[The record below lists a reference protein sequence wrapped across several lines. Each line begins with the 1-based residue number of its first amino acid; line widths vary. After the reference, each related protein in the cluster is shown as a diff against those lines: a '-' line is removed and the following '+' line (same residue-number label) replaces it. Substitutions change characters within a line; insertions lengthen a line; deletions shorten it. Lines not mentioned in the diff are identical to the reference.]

1 MTRILSALVMAAL
14 TLTAL
19 WWLPSAGLLVV
30 ALAVAAAAF
39 REWHHMVTTVG
50 VSMPFWPALAATLLT
65 CAMVPYPHPQVSPML
80 VVWLSVPVTAVF
92 VLRSTMTG
100 PGTLTS
106 VAVAVLTPLYIG
118 WPLGALVALHVG
130 RGRDAVFLLLATV
143 IASDSAQYYA
153 GRAFGRHPLAAARSP
168 RKTVEGA
175 VGGVVVAPVVLMA
188 LGRVWAPDVA
198 MPVLGLVGVLLVLAG
213 ITGDLFESMIKR
225 AAVMKDSGTL
235 IPGHGGL
242 LDRIDALLFTT
253 PVLYW
258 VLR

>member
-14 TLTAL
+14 TLASL
-19 WWLPSAGLLVV
+19 WWLPSSGLLVV
-30 ALAVAAAAF
+30 VLAVAAAAF
-39 REWHHMVTTVG
+39 REWHRMITALG
-50 VSMPFWPALAATLLT
+50 VSVPFWPVLTATLLT
-65 CAMVPYPHPQVSPML
+65 CTMVPYPHVSPMF
-80 VVWLSVPVTAVF
+80 VVWLSVPVTALI
-92 VLRSTMTG
+92 VLRSTATG

-118 WPLGALVALHVG
+118 WPLGALVALHAG

-143 IASDSAQYYA
+143 VASDSAQYYA
-153 GRAFGRHPLAAARSP
+153 GRTFGRHPLAPARSP
-168 RKTVEGA
+168 RKTIEGA
-175 VGGVVVAPVVLMA
+175 LGSVVVAPLVLMA
-188 LGRVWAPDVA
+188 LGRLWAPDVA
-198 MPVLGLVGVLLVLAG
+198 LPMLGLVGIVVVVAG

-225 AAVMKDSGTL
+225 AASMKDSGTL
-235 IPGHGGL
+235 IPGHGGV